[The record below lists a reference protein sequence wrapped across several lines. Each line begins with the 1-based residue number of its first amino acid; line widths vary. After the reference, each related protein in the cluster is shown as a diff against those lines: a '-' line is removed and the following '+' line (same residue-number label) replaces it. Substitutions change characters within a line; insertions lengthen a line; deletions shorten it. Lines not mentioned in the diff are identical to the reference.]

1 MRRREFLGV
10 MGGVAAAWPIAAAS
24 QTAAPR
30 IGVLFAGSEGSLE
43 SKASLAEI
51 SEGLRD
57 VGLIEGRDYV
67 LEWRFA
73 AGSQIRRG
81 PKWR

>member
-10 MGGVAAAWPIAAAS
+10 MGAVVSAWPIAAAS
-24 QTAAPR
+24 QTAPPR
-30 IGVLFAGSEGSLE
+30 IGILSAGAEGSPE

-67 LEWRFA
+67 LELRFA
-73 AGSQIRRG
+73 AGAYGRF
-81 PKWR
+81 PAW